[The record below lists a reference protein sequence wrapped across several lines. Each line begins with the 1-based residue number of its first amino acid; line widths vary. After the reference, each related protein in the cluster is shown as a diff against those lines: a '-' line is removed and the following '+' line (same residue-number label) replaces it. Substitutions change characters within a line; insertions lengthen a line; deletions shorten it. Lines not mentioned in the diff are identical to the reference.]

1 MQTRRKFL
9 GSVGAAAALGV
20 AGGPA
25 FGGGVAETI
34 TKNSDEIERGSTDI
48 AAEASVSAAA
58 PSGEK
63 MLFWV
68 AVSTPCDK
76 DLKFDPE
83 LYKDLLAYLKSQGAD
98 GVVVLG
104 TTGEFPSFSFAER
117 KKIAETALKNRNGLN
132 IIVGPGTS
140 NFPETL
146 ELSKHAEDNGADGLL
161 IVPPFYYKHPR
172 EEALK
177 KYYSM
182 IFEQVKIPINLYHI
196 PFASGVPISHELL
209 HSLEHYPNLAG
220 IKDSVSDPEV
230 YRRFVAEFP
239 NLNMRTG
246 TDENLKYALDHGMG
260 AILAEGNNFTKQIAA
275 VFAAKRVGKDIDEP
289 IAQLHAALKLLRA
302 GGVDEY
308 GPMKYALSLQMG
320 TRQFYQRPPNS
331 DVTEEQKGKI
341 KAALDEIKR
350 MG

>member
-1 MQTRRKFL
+1 MQTRRRFL
-9 GSVGAAAALGV
+9 ESVGAAAALGV
-20 AGGPA
+20 AGKTA
-25 FGGGVAETI
+25 FSGESGHTVRNREDG
-34 TKNSDEIERGSTDI
+34 SDAERGSAD
-48 AAEASVSAAA
+48 AAA
-58 PSGEK
+58 ANEK
-63 MLFWV
+63 VLFWV

-76 DLKFDPE
+76 NLNFDPE

-117 KKIAETALKNRNGLN
+117 KKVAETALKNRNGLN

-140 NFPETL
+140 NLPETV

-161 IVPPFYYKHPR
+161 IVPPFYYKRVAVEP
-172 EEALK
+172 LT

-182 IFEQVKIPINLYHI
+182 IFDKVKIPINLYHI

-230 YRRFVAEFP
+230 YHKFVAEFP
-239 NLNMRTG
+239 KLNMRTG
-246 TDENLKYALDHGMG
+246 TDTNLKYALDHGMG
-260 AILAEGNNFTKQIAA
+260 AILAEGNNFTRQIAA
-275 VFAAKRVGKDIDEP
+275 VFAAKRAGKDIDEP
-289 IAQLHAALKLLRA
+289 IAKLNAALKLLRA

-320 TRQFYQRPPNS
+320 ARQFFQRPPNS
-331 DVTEEQKGKI
+331 DVTDAQKGKI
-341 KAALDEIKR
+341 REALEEIKKL
-350 MG
+350 G